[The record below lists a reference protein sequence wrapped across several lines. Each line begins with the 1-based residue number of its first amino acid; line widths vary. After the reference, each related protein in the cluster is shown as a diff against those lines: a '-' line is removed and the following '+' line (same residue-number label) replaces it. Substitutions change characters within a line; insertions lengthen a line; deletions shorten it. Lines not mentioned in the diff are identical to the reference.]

1 MSDFIDHFASIL
13 TVIGRI
19 EELKLV
25 SPYEASQAY
34 RFLEFAFQMESD
46 ERGLDFMSLVVTKE
60 ACKNVAVGILSPLIY
75 MKVRN
80 DHEDSSITPKDIHSK
95 LMTLSPNNVKRKRG
109 DPDANNGWPKIW
121 NIGLNAN
128 EWGAFG
134 KVYSHYK
141 KIQGEIEQ
149 FCKVNLG
156 SLDFKE
162 AIEDP
167 LQKLFN
173 EFGQIPVMKA
183 FEILHWAILDKVRVA
198 YMTTFVKD
206 GYIFN
211 KEGYQHILDDARND
225 TKLSLSMWLR
235 FEDDRLSKK

>member
-1 MSDFIDHFASIL
+1 MSDFIAIFALIL

-19 EELKLV
+19 LELKLV
-25 SPYEASQAY
+25 SPYAASQAY

-46 ERGLDFMSLVVTKE
+46 ERGLDFMKEVVTKE
-60 ACKNVAVGILSPLIY
+60 ACKNVAVGILSLLIY

-95 LMTLSPNNVKRKRG
+95 LMTLAPNNVRKRG
-109 DPDANNGWPKIW
+109 DPYANNGWSNVW
-121 NIGLNAN
+121 QIGLNAN
-128 EWGAFG
+128 EYKEDG

-149 FCKVNLG
+149 FCKVNPG

-162 AIEDP
+162 AIEVP

-225 TKLSLSMWLR
+225 TKLSLSMWRR
-235 FEDDRLSKK
+235 FETKWLSKK